1 MTANEITAHCQR
13 DYGSLPTRLRLTVNE
28 PNLLNPRQADLFE
41 TAGRLIGRGISTIS
55 RPAIFYESE
64 TLFAGTATAPI
75 TQGAADEKHL
85 TLYPLRF

>member
-13 DYGSLPTRLRLTVNE
+13 DYGSLSTSR
-28 PNLLNPRQADLFE
+28 NLSNPRQADLFE

-64 TLFAGTATAPI
+64 TLFAGTATVPI